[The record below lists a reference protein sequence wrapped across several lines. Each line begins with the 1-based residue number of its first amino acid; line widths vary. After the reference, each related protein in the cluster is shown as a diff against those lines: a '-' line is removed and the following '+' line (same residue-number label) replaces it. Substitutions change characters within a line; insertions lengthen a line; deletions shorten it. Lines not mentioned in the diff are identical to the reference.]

1 MSIESILPLGMHDE
15 VAPATAHRAEA
26 APPSG
31 PSFIDRVG
39 QGLRDVNEQLMASQA
54 DLQRV
59 AVGDLE
65 DLHAVMIRL
74 EESRISLQLMLQ
86 VRNRALEA
94 YQDVMR
100 MQV

>member
-1 MSIESILPLGMHDE
+1 MNIESIVPLGVHDE
-15 VAPATAHRAEA
+15 VAPAAAHRAEA
-26 APPSG
+26 ASATG
-31 PSFIDRVG
+31 PSFLDRVG
-39 QGLRDVNEQLMASQA
+39 QGLNDVNEQLLASQA